1 MEASPPGEG
10 GASRVM
16 ARQWSFLSNHGLIIL
31 HLVQNPRATL
41 REIAL
46 ATGLTERAV
55 YQIVRELEEGKFI
68 VKRKVGRRNV
78 YTINRRTILEHPA
91 YGAFTIADVGKTITG
106 LA

>member
-1 MEASPPGEG
+1 MP
-10 GASRVM
+10 
-16 ARQWSFLSNHGLIIL
+16 RQWSFLSNHGLIIL

-68 VKRKVGRRNV
+68 LKRKVGRRNV

-91 YGAFTIADVGKTITG
+91 YGSLTIADVGKTIMG